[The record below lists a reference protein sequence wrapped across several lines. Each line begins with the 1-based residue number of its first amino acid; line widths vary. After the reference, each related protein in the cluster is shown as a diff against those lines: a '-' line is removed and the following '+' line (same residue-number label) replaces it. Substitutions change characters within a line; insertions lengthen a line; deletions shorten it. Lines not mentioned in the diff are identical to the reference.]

1 MAGKLRVSRRTIA
14 ELSFLLR
21 AVLDDLAARGG
32 PQGKAHRSALDCID
46 AFVKGEPL
54 EAGAV
59 LAARAE
65 IKKLEGRVGAGG
77 PPLWLQLTS
86 LPVEPLLRMAE
97 GDDDRSAI
105 VSERVAEMLRRAEA
119 AGASERF
126 EAMRSEARA
135 RAETIDDSLPAD
147 EGEGARE
154 AQLLAM
160 ARASFEGQALALF
173 DFVGPARDARKT
185 ARRADLSRRLE
196 ERGLPACAAVLSFE
210 ESFGGLLIPVT
221 TEERWREHGLC
232 TLVGAWAMLEEH
244 PSFDLPNGGTTAEQK
259 RLIPVARGTQED
271 VYFLDEEGGPYYHE
285 TIGEAGAVP
294 FGRDA
299 RELVARLM
307 FCALTYASQTSRG
320 TPVFPT
326 LERVRAVGPGLGLE
340 RVFADATSEW
350 WFGDAAVVVGLQG
363 QVWGIA
369 RTEAAA
375 ESLGAG

>member
-1 MAGKLRVSRRTIA
+1 M
-14 ELSFLLR
+14 
-21 AVLDDLAARGG
+21 
-32 PQGKAHRSALDCID
+32 
-46 AFVKGEPL
+46 
-54 EAGAV
+54 
-59 LAARAE
+59 
-65 IKKLEGRVGAGG
+65 
-77 PPLWLQLTS
+77 
-86 LPVEPLLRMAE
+86 
-97 GDDDRSAI
+97 
-105 VSERVAEMLRRAEA
+105 
-119 AGASERF
+119 
-126 EAMRSEARA
+126 
-135 RAETIDDSLPAD
+135 
-147 EGEGARE
+147 
-154 AQLLAM
+154 
-160 ARASFEGQALALF
+160 
-173 DFVGPARDARKT
+173 
-185 ARRADLSRRLE
+185 
-196 ERGLPACAAVLSFE
+196 
-210 ESFGGLLIPVT
+210 T

-244 PSFDLPNGGTTAEQK
+244 PSFDLPNGGTTAVQK